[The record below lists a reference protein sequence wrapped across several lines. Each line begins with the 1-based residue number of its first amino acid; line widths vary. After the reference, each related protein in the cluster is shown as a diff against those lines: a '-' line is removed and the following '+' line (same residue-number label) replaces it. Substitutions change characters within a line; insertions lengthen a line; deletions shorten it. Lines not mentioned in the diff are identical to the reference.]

1 MLSMFGNTNHLFR
14 KALARPGQVAMMARG
29 KLLFLWTQFLIKLP
43 FASSPQIKLGRNV
56 RLQRR
61 SSLMAEKPNARIE
74 VGDDCIIYE
83 DASINSYDKGF
94 IQIGHSSIIGRCL
107 IYSKA
112 SVKIGHHVVTSWD
125 VFIQDYDP
133 HPVEPH
139 LREVQ
144 MDLMVKSFQPRFDKG
159 PFQDIEQLTTQMR
172 EWQMPKEEIVIGNN
186 VWLGAQ
192 TTILKGARIGDGCVV
207 AARAVVLK
215 GDYPPNSIL
224 AGSPAKVIRS
234 I

>member
-1 MLSMFGNTNHLFR
+1 MFGNTNHLFR
-14 KALARPGQVAMMARG
+14 KALARPGHAAVMARG
-29 KLLFLWTQFLIKLP
+29 KILFLWTHLLIKLP
-43 FASSPQIKLGRNV
+43 FALSPHIKLGRNV

-83 DASINSYDKGF
+83 DASINSYDNGSV
-94 IQIGHSSIIGRCL
+94 QIGHSSIIGRTL

-133 HPVEPH
+133 HPVEPR

-144 MDLMVKSFQPRFDKG
+144 MDLMIKNFQPRFDKG
-159 PFQDIEQLTTQMR
+159 PFDDIEQLTAQMQ
-172 EWQMPKEEIVIGNN
+172 EWQMPKDEIVIGNN

-207 AARAVVLK
+207 AARSVVLK
-215 GDYPPNSIL
+215 GDYPANSII
-224 AGSPAKVIRS
+224 AGYPAKVIRS
-234 I
+234 L